1 MTMSPPESSTVRFR
15 TLAAVPRGGSVSNEP
30 SVPAL
35 TIRKCLR
42 SALVSN
48 LSGAPQASA
57 PGIDEMYAGE
67 IFFAISFGPPA
78 G

>member
-1 MTMSPPESSTVRFR
+1 MSLPGSSTVRFPAP
-15 TLAAVPRGGSVSNEP
+15 AAAPRGGSVSNEP

-48 LSGAPQASA
+48 RNGVPQPSA
-57 PGIDEMYAGE
+57 IGIDGMYFGE
-67 IFFAISFGPPA
+67 IFFAISSGPPD